1 MTCGTGRA
9 ATLAPSSKLSIRQLL
24 SAVLGTRS
32 AKVSS
37 GPSVHRIRMSRQ
49 SSVTVRSNSSARSRV
64 KKVSELVLIANAA
77 DGTISA
83 LRLHRGDRP
92 RLEVLET
99 TAGLPGCGTFAVDP
113 DRDLVHA
120 AYKGEPPGIATLRLD
135 RATGALTE
143 LSRSDV
149 VQGMTYLSLAHGG
162 TLLLGAS
169 YGGGL
174 GQVWPVILG
183 EGPARLGEPTAEVR
197 FANLHCVVPAAAD
210 QGTVAYF
217 VSLGDD
223 LVAQF
228 TLDADGALTAL
239 DRSTVSAPSG
249 SGPRHLVVDDDHAY
263 LVTEFSGE
271 AIRHDRAAD
280 GSLTAAESVSIVD
293 PSHGLRHSR
302 IGADPTQEPLIW
314 GADLHR
320 AGRWLITS
328 ERNSCELASIPVDD
342 SGRLGEPAH
351 FTPTQRQPRG
361 FNVTADGQ
369 FVVSVGE
376 KSTQAELFLV
386 EDDGS
391 LTLLGTAE
399 VGGGPNWVRILG

>member
-1 MTCGTGRA
+1 M
-9 ATLAPSSKLSIRQLL
+9 LD
-24 SAVLGTRS
+24 
-32 AKVSS
+32 
-37 GPSVHRIRMSRQ
+37 
-49 SSVTVRSNSSARSRV
+49 
-64 KKVSELVLIANAA
+64 KVSEHVLIANAA

-83 LRLHRGDRP
+83 LRLHRGDSP

-113 DRDLVHA
+113 HRDLVHA
-120 AYKGEPPGIATLRLD
+120 AHKGDQPGIATLRLD

-143 LSRSDV
+143 LSRTDV
-149 VQGMTYLSLAHGG
+149 EHGMTYLSLAHDG
-162 TLLLGAS
+162 TVLLGAS

-174 GQVWPVILG
+174 GQVWPVRHG
-183 EGPARLGEPTAEVR
+183 EGPAQLGEPTAEVR
-197 FANLHCVVPAAAD
+197 FANLHCVVPAAAG

-217 VSLGDD
+217 VSLGED

-228 TLDADGALTAL
+228 ALGADGGLTAV
-239 DRSTVSAPSG
+239 DPATVAAPSG
-249 SGPRHLVVDDDHAY
+249 SGPRHLVVDGDHAY

-271 AIRHDRAAD
+271 AIHLDRAAD

-293 PSHGLRHSR
+293 PSHGLQHSR
-302 IGADPTQEPLIW
+302 LGADPTQEPLIW

-328 ERNSCELASIPVDD
+328 ERSSSELASIPVDP
-342 SGRLGEPAH
+342 SGRLGESAH

-376 KSTQAELFLV
+376 RSTQAELLRV

-391 LTLLGTAE
+391 LTSLGTAE
-399 VGGGPNWVRILG
+399 IGRGPNWVRILG